1 VTAILRFRTSSPDE
15 TRRFGRALGAVLAPG
30 SFVGFEGQLGS
41 GKTVTIQGVAEG
53 LGYDGYVTSP
63 SFIIANEYEGRVPI
77 LHVDLYRIADSRELE
92 DIGYRELFFSEGVA
106 LVEWP
111 DRAPELL
118 PPDRLRVRIEIEGES
133 SRSIEVSAIGD
144 GGEALIA
151 ALGREWPGSEE
162 TC

>member
-1 VTAILRFRTSSPDE
+1 MTAILRFRTASPDE
-15 TRRFGRALGAVLAPG
+15 TRRFGRALGATLGPG

-41 GKTVTIQGVAEG
+41 GKTVTIQGAVEG

-77 LHVDLYRIADSRELE
+77 LHVDLYRIVDSRELE
-92 DIGYRELFFSEGVA
+92 DIGYRELFFGEGVA

-118 PPDRLRVRIEIEGES
+118 PPDRLRVRIDIEGES
-133 SRSIEVSAIGD
+133 SRSFEVSGV
-144 GGEALIA
+144 GGGGA
-151 ALGREWPGSEE
+151 ALLERLRLAWPGSGDR
-162 TC
+162 C

>member
-1 VTAILRFRTSSPDE
+1 VTAVLRFRTTSPDE
-15 TRRFGRALGAVLAPG
+15 TREFGRALGATLGPG

-41 GKTVTIQGVAEG
+41 GKTVTIQGAVEG

-63 SFIIANEYEGRVPI
+63 SFIIANEYVGRLPI
-77 LHVDLYRIADSRELE
+77 LHVDLYRIVDSRELE

-118 PPDRLRVRIEIEGES
+118 PSDRLRIRIGIDGEN
-133 SRSIEVSAIGD
+133 SRAFEVSAVGE
-144 GGEALIA
+144 GGA
-151 ALGREWPGSEE
+151 ALLESLRSAWPGSEDQ
-162 TC
+162 C